1 MARRRRPSIERRS
14 TVVAGAPYHGATLL
28 NSPQPPRARTM
39 SIWVGRYAMVAGEV
53 REHGPWLVERRRTH
67 DEQSVRLL
75 VLADPADE
83 ASAEFCHEVADAV
96 AALFGR
102 EQLSITGGLLRA
114 LRQAHVNL
122 AEWNRRSLREH
133 RVAVGVT
140 CVAISGSTAT
150 LAMVGPG
157 AVYVRDGGGV
167 QRLTTAGEPA
177 AHPLGGEEPVE
188 PLFRSVTLDE
198 GRQLL
203 MLSGDADDA
212 VGSATV
218 VDALTAGPE
227 RALAGLFL
235 HTRDLRDMTAVL
247 VAELD
252 IDEQAALALEVE
264 VDFEQM
270 HEPQRADSVDSG
282 RPDSGPLA
290 DEPRRTRRGLRALPS
305 LPSLR
310 RPRVGGRATAAP
322 SRWRGLTLV
331 AAVVIATV
339 VLGWLVLPSLLRED
353 RAASLEEALVSAGL
367 QLVAAESEDD
377 PAARR
382 DRLQLALTEA
392 SRARSIDADDPRVAE
407 LQARAD
413 AALAALDAVVVVER
427 LERVIDFDGTITAP
441 LRPQALV
448 SGGGT
453 LWLVDAE
460 LGRVFAIDPDPAGAA
475 PLEVYRAGE
484 RYGGAVAREPL
495 AISWEPG
502 PARLLVL
509 DAGRTLFALTRETP
523 PQVLPLRGVEE
534 LGAPAAIAA
543 YAGNLYILDPEGG
556 EVWRYRPA
564 GGGFDSERSGLLGGI
579 EIAET
584 LALAVDGDLFLLGPE
599 GVRHFRLG
607 DELPPLLHGVDRPP
621 QSPAGIV
628 EDPLR
633 GRFYVADRGGRRILL
648 SDRDGAFVQ
657 QYRHPDFFDL
667 RGLALS
673 DGGELLYVLTGAGID
688 AFDPLVAP

>member
-1 MARRRRPSIERRS
+1 
-14 TVVAGAPYHGATLL
+14 
-28 NSPQPPRARTM
+28 M

-53 REHGPWLVERRRTH
+53 REHGPWLVERRRAH
-67 DEQSVRLL
+67 DDQSVRLL
-75 VLADPADE
+75 VLADPVDE
-83 ASAEFCHEVADAV
+83 RSAEFCHEVADAV

-114 LRQAHVNL
+114 LRQAHANL

-150 LAMVGPG
+150 LALVGPG
-157 AVYVRDGGGV
+157 AVYVGDAGGV
-167 QRLTTAGEPA
+167 QRITTAGEPA
-177 AHPLGGEEPVE
+177 ASPLGGEQPVE

-198 GRQLL
+198 GRELL
-203 MLSGDADDA
+203 LLSGEADAM
-212 VGSATV
+212 VGSAAV
-218 VDALTAGPE
+218 VDALAAGPE

-235 HTRDLRDMTAVL
+235 HTRDLHDMTAVM

-252 IDEQAALALEVE
+252 IDEQASLALEVE

-270 HEPQRADSVDSG
+270 HEPQRPGSVDSG
-282 RPDSGPLA
+282 RVEHES
-290 DEPRRTRRGLRALPS
+290 RQTRRGLRA

-310 RPRVGGRATAAP
+310 RPRVGGRAPTAP

-331 AAVVIATV
+331 AAAVVAAV
-339 VLGWLVLPSLLRED
+339 VLGWLMLPSLLRED
-353 RAASLEEALVSAGL
+353 RAASLEHALVTAGL
-367 QLVAAESEDD
+367 QLAAAESEED

-382 DRLQLALTEA
+382 DRLQLALAEA
-392 SRARSIDADDPRVAE
+392 ARARSIDADDPRVAE

-413 AALAALDAVVVVER
+413 AALAALDAVVDVER
-427 LERVIDFDGTITAP
+427 LERVIAFDGTITAP

-448 SGGGT
+448 SGGDT

-460 LGRVFAIDPDPAGAA
+460 LGRVFAIDPDPAGAP

-484 RYGGAVAREPL
+484 RYGGAVASEPL
-495 AISWEPG
+495 AISWEPE

-509 DAGRTLFALTRETP
+509 DAGRTLFALTREKP

-534 LGAPAAIAA
+534 LGAPGAMAS
-543 YAGNLYILDPEGG
+543 YADNLYILDPQDG

-564 GGGFDSERSGLLGGI
+564 GGGFDSERSGLLGGLQI
-579 EIAET
+579 GEA
-584 LALAVDGDLFLLGPE
+584 LALTVDGDLFLLEPE

-621 QSPAGIV
+621 QSPAGIA

-633 GRFYVADRGGRRILL
+633 GRFYIADRGGKRILV

-673 DGGELLYVLTGAGID
+673 ATGDRLYVLTGAGID
-688 AFDPLVAP
+688 AFDPLLAPQAAR

>member
-1 MARRRRPSIERRS
+1 
-14 TVVAGAPYHGATLL
+14 
-28 NSPQPPRARTM
+28 M

-53 REHGPWLVERRRTH
+53 REHGPWLVERRRAH
-67 DEQSVRLL
+67 DDQPVRLL
-75 VLADPADE
+75 VLADPVDE
-83 ASAEFCHEVADAV
+83 RSAEFCHEVADAV
-96 AALFGR
+96 SALFGR
-102 EQLSITGGLLRA
+102 EQLSVTGGLLRA
-114 LRQAHVNL
+114 LRQAHANL

-140 CVAISGSTAT
+140 CVAIVGSTAT
-150 LAMVGPG
+150 LALVGPG
-157 AVYVRDGGGV
+157 AVYVREAGGV

-203 MLSGDADDA
+203 LLSSDADAA
-212 VGSATV
+212 VGSAAV

-235 HTRDLRDMTAVL
+235 HTRDLRDMTAIL

-270 HEPQRADSVDSG
+270 HEPQRPGSVDSG

-305 LPSLR
+305 LR

-322 SRWRGLTLV
+322 SRWRGLTLA
-331 AAVVIATV
+331 AAVVIAAV
-339 VLGWLVLPSLLRED
+339 VLGWLMLPSLLRED
-353 RAASLEEALVSAGL
+353 RAASLEEALVTAAL
-367 QLVAAESEDD
+367 QLGAAEGEDD

-392 SRARSIDADDPRVAE
+392 ARARSIDADDPRVAE

-413 AALAALDAVVVVER
+413 AALAALDAVVEVER
-427 LERVIDFDGTITAP
+427 LERVIAFDGTITAP

-460 LGRVFAIDPDPAGAA
+460 LGRVFAIDPDPAGAP

-495 AISWEPG
+495 AISWERE

-509 DAGRTLFALTRETP
+509 DAARTLFSLTRETP

-564 GGGFDSERSGLLGGI
+564 GGGFDSERSGLLGGL
-579 EIAET
+579 EIAEA

-607 DELPPLLHGVDRPP
+607 DELLPLLRGVDRPP

-633 GRFYVADRGGRRILL
+633 GRFYVADRGGRRILV
-648 SDRDGAFVQ
+648 SDRDGAFVR

-673 DGGELLYVLTGAGID
+673 AGGGLLYVLTGAGID
-688 AFDPLVAP
+688 AFDPLLGP